1 MSKLSRILF
10 LLLLSV
16 LLSACFRSYKYDVQ
30 QGNIVDQER
39 LSKVERGMSKRD
51 VQTLL
56 GTPLI
61 KDKYHPDRWDY
72 AYYLKLGRS
81 RETTSRLITLY
92 FEDEKLARITGDVTT
107 ADASDADTGIKVIK
121 IEDKPD
127 DDGFF
132 GNTLDSLF
140 KKKNE
145 EVPAP

>member
-1 MSKLSRILF
+1 MSKLSRIL
-10 LLLLSV
+10 LLLFLTA

-56 GTPLI
+56 GTPLVH
-61 KDKYHPDRWDY
+61 DKFHPNRWDY
-72 AYYLKLGRS
+72 AYYLKEGRS
-81 RETTSRLITLY
+81 KETISRLITLY

-107 ADASDADTGIKVIK
+107 SDAASIDSGIKVIK

-127 DDGFF
+127 SGFF
-132 GNTLDSLF
+132 SNTLDDLF
-140 KKKNE
+140 KKNE
-145 EVPAP
+145 KKAP

>member
-1 MSKLSRILF
+1 MSKLLRII
-10 LLLLSV
+10 LLLILST

-61 KDKYHPDRWDY
+61 MDTFHPDRWDY
-72 AYYLKLGRS
+72 AYYLKKGRS
-81 RETTSRLITLY
+81 KETVSRLITLY
-92 FEDEKLARITGDVTT
+92 FEDEKLARVAGDVTT
-107 ADASDADTGIKVIK
+107 TNGSDSSSGIKVIK
-121 IEDKPD
+121 IEDKGD

-132 GNTLDSLF
+132 SRTLDGLWQRD
-140 KKKNE
+140 N
-145 EVPAP
+145 

>member
-1 MSKLSRILF
+1 
-10 LLLLSV
+10 
-16 LLSACFRSYKYDVQ
+16 
-30 QGNIVDQER
+30 
-39 LSKVERGMSKRD
+39 MSKRD

-72 AYYLKLGRS
+72 AYYLKMGRS

-127 DDGFF
+127 DGFF
-132 GNTLDSLF
+132 DNTLDSLF
-140 KKKNE
+140 KKKDE